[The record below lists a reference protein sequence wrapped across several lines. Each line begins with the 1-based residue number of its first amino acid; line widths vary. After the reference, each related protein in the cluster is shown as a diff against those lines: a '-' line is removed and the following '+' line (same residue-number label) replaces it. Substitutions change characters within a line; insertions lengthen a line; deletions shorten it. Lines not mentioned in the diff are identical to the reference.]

1 MRRHWKWSNYS
12 FLSDR
17 LTLSRGHLLEGK
29 EKGQRWKSFLV
40 CIFEFSII
48 WSNCQCQKF
57 SVKCFY
63 HKKTGTWNIL
73 SSNDH
78 SIRNYTESTSLCF
91 IKSRVIFL
99 QFSGDLVQNTSHL
112 LTCIAA
118 SYFLLSMWTYY
129 PQLISVPHSRYRHCY
144 PMIINAYKLSVFSM
158 TAWRRSQAAWSD
170 ELKWP
175 SSSATILA
183 RTPDHQTLS
192 KTLSPKGSL
201 F

>member
-29 EKGQRWKSFLV
+29 EKRQRWKSFLV

-48 WSNCQCQKF
+48 CSNCQCQKF
-57 SVKCFY
+57 SLKCFY

-73 SSNDH
+73 SANDH

-99 QFSGDLVQNTSHL
+99 QFSGDLVQNTSRL

-118 SYFLLSMWTYY
+118 SYFLLSQAAQWPEHFYSHSASDSHSDNIWTYY
-129 PQLISVPHSRYRHCY
+129 PVLISVPHSRYRHCY
-144 PMIINAYKLSVFSM
+144 PMIINAYKLSVFS
-158 TAWRRSQAAWSD
+158 
-170 ELKWP
+170 
-175 SSSATILA
+175 I
-183 RTPDHQTLS
+183 
-192 KTLSPKGSL
+192 
-201 F
+201 